1 MLIAKKEIRAKLYD
15 SSIEKSYYSV
25 GLKQITA
32 FYVEMNSELGKAV
45 GAGPI
50 DDGKYRDGNYLALIE
65 MENPASREISSLS
78 RGTIGYE
85 SLYQKIEVVT
95 HALNGELVTRPLNC
109 DTKEGRAFVKALE
122 NYVKENSQAIFGKEQ
137 SINEISVDDE
147 IER

>member
-95 HALNGELVTRPLNC
+95 HTLKGELVTRPLNC

-122 NYVKENSQAIFGKEQ
+122 NYVKENSQAIFGKEP
-137 SINEISVDDE
+137 SSNEISADDE

>member
-1 MLIAKKEIRAKLYD
+1 MLTAKKEIRAKLYD

-50 DDGKYRDGNYLALIE
+50 DDGKYRDGNYLALVE

-95 HALNGELVTRPLNC
+95 HVLNGELVTRPLNC

-122 NYVKENSQAIFGKEQ
+122 NYVKENSQAIFGREQ
-137 SINEISVDDE
+137 DGSEISADDE

>member
-1 MLIAKKEIRAKLYD
+1 MLTAKKEIRAKLYD

-32 FYVEMNSELGKAV
+32 FYVEMNSELGRAV

-50 DDGKYRDGNYLALIE
+50 DDGKYKDGNYLALVE

-78 RGTIGYE
+78 EGDIGSE
-85 SLYQKIEVVT
+85 PLYQKIEGVT

-109 DTKEGRAFVKALE
+109 DTKEGRAFVKALK
-122 NYVKENSQAIFGKEQ
+122 NYVKENSQAIFSREQ
-137 SINEISVDDE
+137 SSSEISADDE